1 MISNHEHK
9 KSTDDTSD
17 ELVTSQMP
25 VQRHVQSS
33 SSSNNSEEEEEEIVI
48 LKSSKIKP
56 PIDYLIWS
64 SMLVI
69 SGVLICGFVISILL
83 IVAYENMFTHTK
95 NK

>member
-33 SSSNNSEEEEEEIVI
+33 SSSNNSEEEEEIVI

-69 SGVLICGFVISILL
+69 SGVLICGFVVSILL

>member
-25 VQRHVQSS
+25 VQRHVQFS
-33 SSSNNSEEEEEEIVI
+33 SSSNNSEEEEEIVI

>member
-33 SSSNNSEEEEEEIVI
+33 SSSNNSEEEEEIVI